1 MTSVYTI
8 TMTQHE
14 LSTEKHVTYIYTTK
28 HTMTMS
34 THELCTLED
43 SAKTTRATQSVAYP
57 LT

>member
-1 MTSVYTI
+1 
-8 TMTQHE
+8 MTQHE